1 MDQRLCTLR
10 GCCWSPQSDT
20 NVPWCFFSS
29 NHGYRVDGG
38 LRKTQEGKLAPKPP
52 QLGARRLPFQ
62 YNWPILLYSSLLY
75 SILLI
80 SFHFVIISSNICFHF
95 PAQGFQAT
103 LTRLSS
109 PSLFGNDINTALLTA
124 EYQTQNR
131 FRFKVSFSNLLSAR
145 FWPASPTREMLWG
158 YKGG

>member
-1 MDQRLCTLR
+1 MPRILFFFFFRTNEQFSTLNPPNNLSTLSATKRTWEVVQGWSRTGCKYYIGFSGGCILLWHLFVLKSPLLDQRLCTLR

-75 SILLI
+75 FTYFI
-80 SFHFVIISSNICFHF
+80 SFCHHFI
-95 PAQGFQAT
+95 
-103 LTRLSS
+103 
-109 PSLFGNDINTALLTA
+109 
-124 EYQTQNR
+124 
-131 FRFKVSFSNLLSAR
+131 
-145 FWPASPTREMLWG
+145 
-158 YKGG
+158 